1 MTVWDFDHYQYFIRS
16 LLLAHQWETGGDALM
31 GTIIGRHVY
40 LCVISELQPNGK
52 ISESKS
58 LKQVF
63 SHPTFTDR
71 AIRLKLREFE
81 SEGYITMEVNAS
93 DGRTRSIRVTDK
105 FMKQVEQ
112 HKAHLQAAYKEQFLV
127 IFKAHQSA
135 TGSPRLGLVHPSGAH
150 KHL

>member
-1 MTVWDFDHYQYFIRS
+1 MSVWDFDHYQYFIRC
-16 LLLAHQWETGGDALM
+16 LLLAHQWETSGEALM

-40 LCVISELQPNGK
+40 LCIISELNADGK

-63 SHPTFTDR
+63 SHPSFTDR

-81 SEGYITMEVNAS
+81 NEGYITMEVNHS

-112 HKAHLQAAYKEQFLV
+112 HKALLQAAYKEQFLV
-127 IFKAHQSA
+127 IFKANQ
-135 TGSPRLGLVHPSGAH
+135 GSNAAPRLGLVPGAGAH
-150 KHL
+150 KNL

>member
-1 MTVWDFDHYQYFIRS
+1 MWEFDQYQNFVRC
-16 LLLAHQWETGGDALM
+16 LLLAHQWETSGEALM

-40 LCVISELQPNGK
+40 LCIISDMSPEGK

-63 SHPTFTDR
+63 SHPSFTDR
-71 AIRLKLREFE
+71 AIRLKLREYE
-81 SEGYITMEVNAS
+81 NEGYITMEVNAG

-112 HKAHLQAAYKEQFLV
+112 HNALLQAAFKEQFLV
-127 IFKAHQSA
+127 IFKANQSA
-135 TGSPRLGLVHPSGAH
+135 ASPPRLGLVQGTGAH
-150 KHL
+150 KNL

>member
-1 MTVWDFDHYQYFIRS
+1 
-16 LLLAHQWETGGDALM
+16 M

-40 LCVISELQPNGK
+40 LCIISELHPDGK

-63 SHPTFTDR
+63 SHPSFTDR
-71 AIRLKLREFE
+71 AIRLKLRELE
-81 SEGYITMEVNAS
+81 AEGYISMEINAS

-112 HKAHLQAAYKEQFLV
+112 HNALLQATYKEQFLV
-127 IFKAHQSA
+127 IFKANQNVA
-135 TGSPRLGLVHPSGAH
+135 ALPRLGWGQGTGAQ
-150 KHL
+150 KNL

>member
-1 MTVWDFDHYQYFIRS
+1 MWDFEHYQYFIRS
-16 LLLAHQWETGGDALM
+16 LLLAHQWETSGDGLM

-40 LCVISELQPNGK
+40 LCIISELHPDGK

-63 SHPTFTDR
+63 SHPSFTDR

-81 SEGYITMEVNAS
+81 SKGYISMEVNAS

-112 HKAHLQAAYKEQFLV
+112 HKALLQSAYKEQFLV
-127 IFKAHQSA
+127 IFKANQ
-135 TGSPRLGLVHPSGAH
+135 TPTSPPKLGLVQGIGAP
-150 KHL
+150 KSF